1 MFFSHQAAQTEWRF
15 EESYLDISK
24 SSSSLL
30 WASRTP
36 AFHMSWKIS
45 VNQTNERNSGQILSV
60 FMKLKNNSQRLK
72 ASTINYL
79 PPESF
84 TFNTIQIVIRRNYFH
99 QVRTDFPVLK
109 KLKLLDNKN
118 PDNVFEKRF
127 QRFDSVKKF
136 STSYVCSLFLA
147 H

>member
-1 MFFSHQAAQTEWRF
+1 
-15 EESYLDISK
+15 
-24 SSSSLL
+24 
-30 WASRTP
+30 
-36 AFHMSWKIS
+36 MSWKIS
-45 VNQTNERNSGQILSV
+45 VTQTNERNSGQILSV

-72 ASTINYL
+72 VSTINYL

-109 KLKLLDNKN
+109 KLKLLDDKN

-127 QRFDSVKKF
+127 QRFDCKK
-136 STSYVCSLFLA
+136 LLDE
-147 H
+147 